1 MIVPPAAVKS
11 PYYPNRTIRT
21 LWRRAGEALRDAD
34 ELVTMGF
41 SLPPTDLIVSAML
54 ATNFEMTDDVIIT
67 PVDYGPHVVG
77 RICDTFGL
85 SDSDSRLV
93 TAYTDLGDDAIP
105 RWVATFAT

>member
-1 MIVPPAAVKS
+1 MPGFAKRGLTLLPAHDV
-11 PYYPNRTIRT
+11 
-21 LWRRAGEALRDAD
+21 AGEALRDAD

-85 SDSDSRLV
+85 SDTDSRLV

-105 RWVATFAT
+105 RWVATFAA